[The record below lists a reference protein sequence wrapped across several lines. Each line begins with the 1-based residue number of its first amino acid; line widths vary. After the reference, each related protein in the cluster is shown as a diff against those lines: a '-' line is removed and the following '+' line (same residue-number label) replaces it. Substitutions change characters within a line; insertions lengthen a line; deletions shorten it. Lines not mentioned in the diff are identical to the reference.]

1 MSYNIH
7 SIRNNLID
15 IQNATTEIKETA
27 LSPIELIEHLDFI
40 LQLSREA
47 LDRLREDEEK
57 RND

>member
-1 MSYNIH
+1 MSFYVGIVRD
-7 SIRNNLID
+7 SLID

-57 RND
+57 RK